1 MNFELE
7 RMIDVSAVRSGNTYE
22 DVSAAI
28 DIAMKYHFI
37 NVHTFPCWTK
47 HVAKSLSGYPDI
59 YAGAPVG
66 FPSGGHKTAVKIL
79 EAIQLVEDGA
89 KEIDIV
95 MNINRL
101 KSGQFSLVQDE
112 LEAIIACVPSEI
124 TKKVIIEINCLSDKE
139 MLDACAL
146 VMASGAD
153 YIKTGTGWIP
163 GDSNL
168 SRIEKITGF
177 TKGRIKIKAAGGIR
191 TLNDCIRL
199 HELGVSRIG
208 IGVDTAKKIMDEW
221 KAAL

>member
-79 EAIQLVEDGA
+79 EAMQLVEDGA

-139 MLDACAL
+139 MLDVSRSKRPAVSVRL
-146 VMASGAD
+146 MTASGFMSWAFPAS
-153 YIKTGTGWIP
+153 G
-163 GDSNL
+163 S
-168 SRIEKITGF
+168 E
-177 TKGRIKIKAAGGIR
+177 
-191 TLNDCIRL
+191 
-199 HELGVSRIG
+199 
-208 IGVDTAKKIMDEW
+208 
-221 KAAL
+221 